1 MTTNSE
7 TAGPEGERPPS
18 FGIGNFLFT
27 VVLVFIF
34 FLLAQ
39 SMVRHRFC
47 EGRRINQPTPQA
59 PIPIGPQQALKSR
72 GRGSE

>member
-7 TAGPEGERPPS
+7 TAAHKGERPPS
-18 FGIGNFLFT
+18 FGIGNFLFI
-27 VVLVFIF
+27 VVLAFVF

-59 PIPIGPQQALKSR
+59 PIPIGP
-72 GRGSE
+72 

>member
-7 TAGPEGERPPS
+7 TAGPELIRPPS

-27 VVLVFIF
+27 VVLAFVF

-39 SMVRHRFC
+39 SMVRHHFC
-47 EGRRINQPTPQA
+47 GGRRINQPTSQA
-59 PIPIGPQQALKSR
+59 PIPIGP
-72 GRGSE
+72 

>member
-1 MTTNSE
+1 MITNSE
-7 TAGPEGERPPS
+7 TAAHEGERPPS

-27 VVLVFIF
+27 VVLAFIF

-47 EGRRINQPTPQA
+47 EGRRINHPTSQA
-59 PIPIGPQQALKSR
+59 PIPIGP
-72 GRGSE
+72 

>member
-18 FGIGNFLFT
+18 FGIGNFLFI
-27 VVLVFIF
+27 VVLAFIF

-39 SMVRHRFC
+39 SMVRHRFF
-47 EGRRINQPTPQA
+47 GGQRVHRN
-59 PIPIGPQQALKSR
+59 
-72 GRGSE
+72 GSVGQ

>member
-27 VVLVFIF
+27 VFLVFILV
-34 FLLAQ
+34 LLAQ

-47 EGRRINQPTPQA
+47 EGRRIKQPTPQT
-59 PIPIGPQQALKSR
+59 PIPIGPQQH
-72 GRGSE
+72 

>member
-18 FGIGNFLFT
+18 FGIGNFLFI
-27 VVLVFIF
+27 VVLAFVF

-39 SMVRHRFC
+39 SMVRHRFHK
-47 EGRRINQPTPQA
+47 GRRIEQPTPQA
-59 PIPIGPQQALKSR
+59 TIPVGP
-72 GRGSE
+72 

>member
-27 VVLVFIF
+27 VILVLILV
-34 FLLAQ
+34 LLAQ

-47 EGRRINQPTPQA
+47 QGRQIEHITTQA
-59 PIPIGPQQALKSR
+59 PIHVGP
-72 GRGSE
+72 

>member
-1 MTTNSE
+1 MTTYSN
-7 TAGPEGERPPS
+7 TPAPAGRKAPS
-18 FGIGNFLFT
+18 FGIGNFLFV
-27 VVLVFIF
+27 VVLAFLF

-59 PIPIGPQQALKSR
+59 PIPIGP
-72 GRGSE
+72 